1 MQVRD
6 DGISEVEGT
15 LCLYLEELELAYPVC
30 IYMCFFPFIYTL
42 NSCSHPYVGT
52 S

>member
-6 DGISEVEGT
+6 AGISEVEGT
-15 LCLYLEELELAYPVC
+15 LCLCLEELELAYPVWLTC
-30 IYMCFFPFIYTL
+30 VFIPFICTL